1 MKKLLLFTVIVLSG
15 LYSCG
20 YQSSTLNDRRG
31 EKVPSFDTFSKNDSV
46 TPNNS
51 MNSNAST
58 DNAEDPRNGNGKG
71 SGM

>member
-1 MKKLLLFTVIVLSG
+1 MLKLFYTTFTLVS

-20 YQSSTLNDRRG
+20 YQSSVLNDRRG
-31 EKVPSFDTFSKNDSV
+31 ERVPSFDTYSKNDTA

-51 MNSNAST
+51 MNSNSST
-58 DNAEDPRNGNGKG
+58 DNSEDPRNGNGKG

>member
-1 MKKLLLFTVIVLSG
+1 MRKLLFTAISLSS

-20 YQSSTLNDRRG
+20 YQGSALNEDRRR
-31 EKVPSFDTFSKNDSV
+31 SFDIYSKNDTI

-51 MNSNAST
+51 MNSNTST
-58 DNAEDPRNGNGKG
+58 DQTEDPRNGNGKG

>member
-1 MKKLLLFTVIVLSG
+1 MKQSLCMAILLSG

-20 YQSSTLNDRRG
+20 YQSSTLNDKRG
-31 EKVPSFDTFSKNDSV
+31 ERVRSFDVYSKNDTA

-51 MNSNAST
+51 MNSNSST
-58 DNAEDPRNGNGKG
+58 DNTEDPRNGNGKG